1 MWNTIYE
8 ESSAKFKTLIIII
21 MSVCLV
27 IYFVTILSHFKIL
40 SQESMEN
47 IELYSIGTDKSIE
60 GRFVMGSGNIKTKE
74 VYTAY
79 QIMNDGG
86 KKYYT
91 MDRDITTIYEN
102 LDTNAT
108 AYAEIYRKGLFNVI
122 VQIKLYVPQDTI
134 IQEINIDL

>member
-1 MWNTIYE
+1 MWNDIYK
-8 ESSAKFKTLIIII
+8 ESSARFKTLIII
-21 MSVCLV
+21 MSACFA
-27 IYFVTILSHFKIL
+27 ISFVTILSPFKML
-40 SQESMEN
+40 SQESMET
-47 IELYSIGTDKSIE
+47 IELYSIGTDKNIE
-60 GRFVMGSGNIKTKE
+60 GRFVMGSGNVETKE

-108 AYAEIYRKGLFNVI
+108 AYTEIYRKGIINAI
-122 VQIKLYVPQDTI
+122 VQIKLYVPQNTI
-134 IQEINIDL
+134 IQEINVDL

>member
-1 MWNTIYE
+1 MRNDIYE
-8 ESSAKFKTLIIII
+8 ESSEKFKTLIIII

-27 IYFVTILSHFKIL
+27 ISFVTILSRSKIL
-40 SQESMEN
+40 SQESMEI
-47 IELYSIGTDKSIE
+47 IELYSIGTDKNIE
-60 GRFVMGSGNIKTKE
+60 GRFVMGRGNIETKE

-108 AYAEIYRKGLFNVI
+108 AYAEIYRKGIINAI
-122 VQIKLYVPQDTI
+122 VQIKLYVPQNTI

>member
-1 MWNTIYE
+1 MGNDIYE
-8 ESSAKFKTLIIII
+8 ESSVKFRALMIII
-21 MSVCLV
+21 MSVCLA
-27 IYFVTILSHFKIL
+27 ISFVTILSRSKIL
-40 SQESMEN
+40 SQESMET
-47 IELYSIGTDKSIE
+47 IELYSIGTDKGIE
-60 GRFVMGSGNIKTKE
+60 GRFVMGSGNIETKE

-108 AYAEIYRKGLFNVI
+108 AYAEIYRKGIINTI
-122 VQIKLYVPQDTI
+122 VQIKLYVPQNTI
-134 IQEINIDL
+134 IQEINVDL

>member
-1 MWNTIYE
+1 MWNDIYK
-8 ESSAKFKTLIIII
+8 ESSAKFKALMIII
-21 MSVCLV
+21 MSVCLAISFV
-27 IYFVTILSHFKIL
+27 IILSRSKIL
-40 SQESMEN
+40 SQESMEI
-47 IELYSIGTDKSIE
+47 IELYSIGTDKNIE
-60 GRFVMGSGNIKTKE
+60 GRFVMGRGNIETKE

-108 AYAEIYRKGLFNVI
+108 AYAEIYRKGIINAI
-122 VQIKLYVPQDTI
+122 VQIKLYVPQNTI